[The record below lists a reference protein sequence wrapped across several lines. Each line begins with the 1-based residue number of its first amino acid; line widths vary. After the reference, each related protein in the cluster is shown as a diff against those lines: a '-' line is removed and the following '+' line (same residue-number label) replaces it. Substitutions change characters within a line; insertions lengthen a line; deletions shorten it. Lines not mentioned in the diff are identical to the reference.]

1 MKTFIAL
8 ALVALSLAATSARA
22 DRPFGSSN
30 FGPQA
35 TQGY

>member
-1 MKTFIAL
+1 MKSLCAL
-8 ALVALSLAATSARA
+8 ALVLLSLAATPASA

-35 TQGY
+35 QAR